1 MELERYDELTTMY
14 IMNNNHMDHCSLE
27 FDDEITESC
36 ELLGATYNSIDGSD
50 ESNSA
55 HCHANKPAN
64 VIDKKARRQL
74 ILASILCLVFMIGE
88 IVGGVL
94 AGSLAI
100 MTDAAHLLT
109 DFASFMISL
118 LSIYLA
124 SRPATKLLSFG
135 WHRTEIIGALL
146 SVLLIWV
153 VTGILVF
160 LAIQRVM
167 QNDYEINATI
177 MLITSGVGVAF
188 NFVMGCTLHTHA
200 HSHGGG
206 GHSHGGGDHS
216 HGGGDH
222 SHDESS
228 SDSESGQKN
237 EHGHNSS
244 NINVRAAF
252 IHVIGDFIQSIGV
265 MIAAFII
272 YFKPEWKIA
281 DPICTFIFSVLVLF
295 TTVTILKDII
305 RVLMEATP
313 SGIHYN
319 AVKDCLF
326 EIKGVR
332 DVHNIRLW
340 CLTMNKVALSCH
352 LAIVSTVR
360 AQDILEEAS
369 KLIYTRFGIYECTMQ
384 IENYVDDME
393 HCTDCKDP
401 KD

>member
-1 MELERYDELTTMY
+1 MEF
-14 IMNNNHMDHCSLE
+14 HSLKANE
-27 FDDEITESC
+27 DKI
-36 ELLGATYNSIDGSD
+36 LIIGNKRATYNSIDSRNA
-50 ESNSA
+50 SSVA

-74 ILASILCLVFMIGE
+74 ILASVLCFAFIIGE
-88 IVGGVL
+88 IVGGNL

-124 SRPATKLLSFG
+124 RRPATKLLSFG
-135 WHRTEIIGALL
+135 WHRTEIIGALV

-160 LAIQRVM
+160 LAIERVLH
-167 QNDYEINATI
+167 NDYEINATI
-177 MLITSGVGVAF
+177 MLITSGVGVVF
-188 NFVMGCTLHTHA
+188 NFVMGCVLHTPQ
-200 HSHGGG
+200 SNEGVYQ
-206 GHSHGGGDHS
+206 SLGGGDN
-216 HGGGDH
+216 

-228 SDSESGQKN
+228 SADSESGEQNKHSN
-237 EHGHNSS
+237 GHNST
-244 NINVRAAF
+244 NVNVRAAF

-281 DPICTFIFSVLVLF
+281 DPICTFSFSVLVLF

-305 RVLMEATP
+305 RVIMEATP

-319 AVKDCLF
+319 KVKDCLF
-326 EIKGVR
+326 EIKGVK

-340 CLTMNKVALSCH
+340 CLTMSKVVLSCH
-352 LAIVSTVR
+352 IAIDKTVC
-360 AQDILEEAS
+360 AQDMLEKAS
-369 KLIYTRFGIYECTMQ
+369 ELIYSRFGIYECTMQ